1 MTRLRRGAAPR
12 EAGGTTSGGSA
23 SRHYRFATLDAMR
36 GLGAIGVMIYHGSL
50 GLFVSGFPAVDFFY
64 VFSGFVFGYA
74 YTGLLDRQATFGQFA
89 AIRLIRLYPLYLAG
103 LVIGVVVS
111 ALLMHFGD
119 DNWWPSRL
127 ALATVTNAV
136 FLPYLSDSAY
146 GAYPLNVPAWTMFF
160 ELAVNAIF
168 AWKRFSMRGNVAV
181 ALIAL
186 PFLVWSLY
194 AFPGGGGSTPR
205 DFVGGFPRALF
216 SFYVGIVIS
225 QLQAADRLPKG
236 LVPALAFP
244 AVMLVMYLSPI
255 AAVVVGAVLVITV
268 IQPVLGALAVES
280 EAPRRL
286 MPIFYWLGDISYAV
300 YIIHFPIQQLT
311 DALIKVA
318 THRGVDTDTSP
329 YTLLVSTPVVILLAH
344 ILTRYFDAP
353 LRRRLTRAVMGRARS
368 ATGQAA

>member
-1 MTRLRRGAAPR
+1 MKRGAASAAAESGTAPP
-12 EAGGTTSGGSA
+12 AGA

-36 GLGAIGVMIYHGSL
+36 GLGAVGVMIYHGSL
-50 GLFVSGFPAVDFFY
+50 GLFLSGFPAVDFVY

-74 YTGLLDRQATFGQFA
+74 YTGLLDRQVTFGQFA

-111 ALLMHFGD
+111 AVLMHLGD

-127 ALATVTNAV
+127 ALATATNAV

-146 GAYPLNVPAWTMFF
+146 GAYPLNVPAWTLFF
-160 ELAVNAIF
+160 ELFVNTIF
-168 AWKRFSMRGNVAV
+168 AWKRFSMRGNILV

-186 PFLVWSLY
+186 PFLVWALY

-225 QLQAADRLPKG
+225 QIQAAGRLPKG
-236 LVPALAFP
+236 LVPAMVFP
-244 AVMLVMYLSPI
+244 AVMLVMYASPI
-255 AAVVVGAVLVITV
+255 AAVVVGAVLVIVV
-268 IQPVLGALAVES
+268 IQPILGALAVES

-286 MPIFYWLGDISYAV
+286 MPVFYWLGDISYAI
-300 YIIHFPIQQLT
+300 YIIHFPIQQIT
-311 DALIKVA
+311 DALIKIA
-318 THRGVDTDTSP
+318 THQGVDTDTSP
-329 YTLLVSTPVVILLAH
+329 YTLIVSTPVVILLAH
-344 ILTRYFDAP
+344 LLTRYFDAP
-353 LRRRLTRAVMGRARS
+353 LRRRLTRAVMGRARDT
-368 ATGQAA
+368 AGKAA